1 MLHSVVIAKEM
12 SGDQARVE
20 VESFLTQ
27 EESLSQ
33 EWIERARD
41 LLGEIQEDRLGD
53 YK

>member
-1 MLHSVVIAKEM
+1 MLIAEKM
-12 SGDQARVE
+12 SAVE
-20 VESFLTQ
+20 DFLTG
-27 EESLSQ
+27 EESLSK